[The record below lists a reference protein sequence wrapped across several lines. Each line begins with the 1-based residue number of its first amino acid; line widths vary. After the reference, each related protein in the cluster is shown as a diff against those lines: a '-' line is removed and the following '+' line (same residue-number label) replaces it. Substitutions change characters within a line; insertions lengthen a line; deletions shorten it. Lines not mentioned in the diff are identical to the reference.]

1 MSCLDLGFGRG
12 HCRLRR
18 HVVLDS
24 VVQVLLAG
32 GLLFRQRSVAVDIK
46 FGPALHRLS
55 VGKRGLRLR
64 QLPFGLIER
73 RLKGARV
80 DLEQQLPLSDKCA
93 FLVALSLQVAR
104 DLCSDIGIGE
114 SVERADPLA
123 KNGDVLLLNLHDF
136 DVRSAARLSAR
147 YMLWPH
153 RSYGHADDGQA
164 KPSAYPEFAFRTR
177 IHRLLR
183 QGNYSPGQS
192 FPVPS
197 PVGWIS

>member
-1 MSCLDLGFGRG
+1 M
-12 HCRLRR
+12 
-18 HVVLDS
+18 
-24 VVQVLLAG
+24 
-32 GLLFRQRSVAVDIK
+32 
-46 FGPALHRLS
+46 HRLS

-80 DLEQQLPLSDKCA
+80 DLEQQLPLPDKRA

-104 DLCSDIGIGE
+104 DLRSDIGIGE

-123 KNGDVLLLNLHDF
+123 KNGNILLLNLHDLN
-136 DVRSAARLSAR
+136 VRSAPRLRAR

-177 IHRLLR
+177 IHGSLR
-183 QGNYSPGQS
+183 QGNLSPGQR
-192 FPVPS
+192 FPVPT
-197 PVGWIS
+197 PVG